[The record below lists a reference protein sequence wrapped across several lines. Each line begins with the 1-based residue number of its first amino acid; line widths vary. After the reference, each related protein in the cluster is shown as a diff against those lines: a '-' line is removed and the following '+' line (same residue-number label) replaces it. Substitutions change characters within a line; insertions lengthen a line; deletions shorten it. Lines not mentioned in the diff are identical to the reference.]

1 MKRSTGIRMI
11 VLMAAFFTAVS
22 TYAQQ
27 SARELQTQIEDIN
40 KELVKY
46 MLEGNTEKGL
56 AYYTD
61 DAISLPSYE
70 PMLQG
75 IDQIRKAAQEN
86 AKSGMKVNSYEPTTV
101 KVIPEGNM
109 ITEIGTYKINIT
121 LPGMSQPVDDHGK
134 YLTIWEKQSDGSL
147 KIKIETWNSDVN
159 PMNMMN
165 P

>member
-159 PMNMMN
+159 PMNMMT

>member
-11 VLMAAFFTAVS
+11 VLMAAFFTAVT

-61 DAISLPSYE
+61 DAISLPSYQ

-75 IDQIRKAAQEN
+75 IDEIRKAAQEN
-86 AKSGMKVNSYEPTTV
+86 ANNGMKINSYEPKTV

-121 LPGMSQPVDDHGK
+121 IPGADQAIDDHGK
-134 YLTIWEKQSDGSL
+134 YLTIWEKQPDGSL
-147 KIKIETWNSDVN
+147 KIKIETWNSDQN